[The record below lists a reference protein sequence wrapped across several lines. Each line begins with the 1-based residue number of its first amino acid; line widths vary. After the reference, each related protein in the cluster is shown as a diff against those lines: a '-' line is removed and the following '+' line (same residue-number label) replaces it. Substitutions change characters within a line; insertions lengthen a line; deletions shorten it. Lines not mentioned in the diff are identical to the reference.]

1 MSLSLPHALDWCEIS
16 IETYKHYKKYYNRT
30 REGLDDRAVKA
41 DDFPF
46 DMFMEVGDGDEL
58 FYSFVC
64 AEIINKFFQ
73 LTAYLYYFAIK
84 QNKKKYLEIKE
95 QFKIYMT
102 ESMEYYEEACENN
115 LINEGHYKETVE
127 IVAKTYNDAMG
138 WCDNLEGEGSGWW
151 ITRARG
157 KKVHTLFAA
166 I

>member
-1 MSLSLPHALDWCEIS
+1 MSLSLPHALDWCEQS
-16 IETYKHYKKYYNRT
+16 IQRYKHYKKHYNKT
-30 REGLDDRAVKA
+30 RKGLDDCLNFHDPTLTCSKFVAEDK
-41 DDFPF
+41 
-46 DMFMEVGDGDEL
+46 L
-58 FYSFVC
+58 FYYFCV
-64 AEIINKFFQ
+64 AEIRNKFFQ
-73 LTAYLYYFAIK
+73 LASYIYYFTIK